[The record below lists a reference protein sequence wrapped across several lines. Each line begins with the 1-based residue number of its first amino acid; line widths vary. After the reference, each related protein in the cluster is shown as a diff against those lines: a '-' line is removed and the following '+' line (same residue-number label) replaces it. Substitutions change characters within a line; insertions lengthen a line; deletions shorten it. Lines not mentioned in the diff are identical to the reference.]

1 MTPDE
6 QLKKH
11 ILDLKDKNLEVRLEA
26 ARALRKLQDSRAIQ
40 PLIEALDYQ
49 GPFYEFEEM
58 RDTLLSFGDLAV
70 QALMEVLSVRTLDT
84 HWPFIVQVLGDSGNP
99 AAIPVLI
106 ATLEDKD
113 EDTAKMAA
121 LSFRGMG
128 SEAVESLLLKLNHP
142 DEQIK
147 IRVIM
152 ALGEITDDRIIEPL
166 MQHLDNQTL
175 RPYIA
180 RALGNY
186 GRDDVIEKLVF
197 LLQDTNPNVRFG
209 AVISLGAI
217 RAMNTIDALIALVSD
232 PDESVRIN
240 AISVLG
246 RMGHP
251 KAINSLIG
259 ALQDPIA
266 KALAVEALGN
276 IGDKSALPHII
287 AHREN
292 ADLWLATR
300 INEAMAK
307 LEQR

>member
-1 MTPDE
+1 MTSDE

-11 ILDLKDKNLEVRLEA
+11 ILDLKDANLEVRLEA
-26 ARALRKLQDSRAIQ
+26 VRALRDLKDDRAIP

-49 GPFYEFEEM
+49 GPFYEFEEI
-58 RDTLLSFGDLAV
+58 RDALLSFGNLAV
-70 QALMEVLSVRTLDT
+70 QALIEVLNARTLDA
-84 HWPFIVQVLGDSGNP
+84 HWPFIVQVLGYSGNP
-99 AAIPVLI
+99 AAIPILI

-121 LSFRGMG
+121 ISFRGIG
-128 SEAVESLLLKLNHP
+128 SEAVESLLIKLNHP
-142 DEQIK
+142 NEQIK

-166 MQHLDNQTL
+166 MQQLDNQKL
-175 RPYIA
+175 RPDAA

-186 GRDDVIEKLVF
+186 ARDDVIEKLVF

-217 RAMNTIDALIALVSD
+217 RATSAIDALVVLVSD

-246 RMGHP
+246 RLGDA
-251 KAINSLIG
+251 KVLSSLIG
-259 ALQDPIA
+259 ALQDPITRG
-266 KALAVEALGN
+266 LAVEALGN
-276 IGDKSALPHII
+276 IGEKSALPHII
-287 AHREN
+287 ALRES
-292 ADLWLATR
+292 ADLWLAAR
-300 INEAMAK
+300 INEAIAK